1 MFKPPK
7 LIVPPNLEV
16 YEPEYVEKVKTNLSG
31 MSGSI
36 SEVYTIIPQI
46 GGKFPIP
53 IFNFSYFDPEKEKYI
68 SLNSNEYTVN
78 VLNSPNSNFIAN
90 SNDTK
95 KSNLNV
101 LGAKKFGFIKL
112 STDLISIEK
121 DYFWG
126 SKRFYFQLFLPIA
139 LLILVII
146 VSKTFKKF
154 RGKLNISKIDASK
167 IAKKYLATAK
177 DKINKKDEFYDSLEK
192 ALLNFL
198 KIKLTLKTSDLNKL
212 KIKKILINKRVDSKI
227 VESLIKQLENCEI
240 ARYSQISD
248 VKIKDDYD
256 NALNIITEIDKVI

>member
-1 MFKPPK
+1 MIQKK
-7 LIVPPNLEV
+7 H
-16 YEPEYVEKVKTNLSG
+16 
-31 MSGSI
+31 
-36 SEVYTIIPQI
+36 
-46 GGKFPIP
+46 
-53 IFNFSYFDPEKEKYI
+53 I

-101 LGAKKFGFIKL
+101 LGTKKFGFIKL

-121 DYFWG
+121 DYFG
-126 SKRFYFQLFLPIA
+126 VLKDFIFSYFYQLL

-167 IAKKYLATAK
+167 IAKKYLVTAK
-177 DKINKKDEFYDSLEK
+177 DKINNKDEFYDSLER

-198 KIKLTLKTSDLNKL
+198 KLN
-212 KIKKILINKRVDSKI
+212 
-227 VESLIKQLENCEI
+227 
-240 ARYSQISD
+240 
-248 VKIKDDYD
+248 
-256 NALNIITEIDKVI
+256 